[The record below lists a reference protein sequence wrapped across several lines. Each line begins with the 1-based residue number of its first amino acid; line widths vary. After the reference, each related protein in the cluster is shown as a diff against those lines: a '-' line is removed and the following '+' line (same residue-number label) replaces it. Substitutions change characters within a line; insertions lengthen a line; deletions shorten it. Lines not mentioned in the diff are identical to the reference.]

1 MKRYQDMNTIDE
13 DKKLAQVL
21 KQGAHDPGENPWFT
35 RRVLNKL
42 PEKRPGGS
50 WLTTV
55 LYAMALVACGVCW
68 LMMWRSQ
75 DWGAVTVRDLL
86 YNVAMG
92 IVTLTVLWQTI
103 ASLLHAADV

>member
-1 MKRYQDMNTIDE
+1 MNTNEE

-42 PEKRPGGS
+42 PEKQPRGS
-50 WLTTV
+50 WATTV
-55 LYAMALVACGVCW
+55 IYAIALVASVLCW

-75 DWGAVTVRDLL
+75 DLGAITVRDVL
-86 YNVAMG
+86 YNALMCG
-92 IVTLTVLWQTI
+92 VTLTVLWQTI
-103 ASLLHAADV
+103 VSLIHAADV

>member
-1 MKRYQDMNTIDE
+1 MNTNEE

-50 WLTTV
+50 WATTV
-55 LYAMALVACGVCW
+55 VYAVALVACVLCW
-68 LMMWRSQ
+68 LMMWRGQEVS
-75 DWGAVTVRDLL
+75 GVITVRDVL
-86 YNVAMG
+86 YNVMMCG
-92 IVTLTVLWQTI
+92 VTLTILWQAI
-103 ASLLHAADV
+103 ISFLHTADV

>member
-1 MKRYQDMNTIDE
+1 MINEE

-42 PEKRPGGS
+42 PQKHEKGTS
-50 WLTTV
+50 WSSVIIYAVALIACV
-55 LYAMALVACGVCW
+55 LCW
-68 LMMWRSQ
+68 LMMWRGQ
-75 DWGAVTVRDLL
+75 DLGVITVRDVL
-86 YNVAMG
+86 YNVMMG
-92 IVTLTVLWQTI
+92 CVTLAVLWQTI